1 MDAIDLKTKL
11 EYDLVEHGIKDKD
24 ITFASIIVEEI
35 VLLYKQEI
43 DQIKYKIN
51 KNRKELYIELVI
63 PGENKTPRQ
72 LEEDNE
78 VYLLDNTL
86 QKTNFVLRHEYKN
99 ESNIVVLSLERYFT
113 IYSNMKFAF
122 SYLRGDKTALILAWV
137 FNIVA
142 ICANLVIP
150 YFTGKLVTSYSEN
163 VFKQV
168 ILSASLLLVARIIY
182 AIFIALAG
190 IYYNKVSFNTFGC
203 LQSELLRKLFS
214 VTDEKLESYG
224 SGQFIQRINADA
236 SEISNDV
243 ASCFNIAS
251 NAIYY
256 IGVLVA
262 SLSYNK
268 IVFFAELITFFGLY
282 FFESKRIKHLERNR
296 RKMMKINEEQ
306 SERIYELVSGA
317 TEIKIMNAKQ
327 YFIDKTSKFADYVA
341 KLSSDTNIDNTK
353 MSTINS
359 IYIHTCFFG
368 IMMYLGYALNNGT
381 LTIPETLVLYNYFT
395 IISMPL
401 VSLVQRFLDFR
412 KNFSIACER
421 SLGLIEGN
429 EFTKEVNG
437 NIELHDVKGN
447 IEFSNVSFTYDNGDN
462 GKSIKVLN
470 NISFKINAG
479 TTVAIVGMS
488 GSGKTTILKLIG
500 SQRDPNIGT
509 ITIDGYD
516 IMKLNKDSLRSNMSI
531 ISQTPYIF
539 NTTIKENLLLAKPD
553 ATQKELEEVCEKAC
567 ILDDILNTEHGFDT
581 LMNEKGVRFSGGQ
594 KQRLAIA
601 RALLRKTKILI
612 LDEATSAVDNIA
624 QEKIMKSIRNLSKDC
639 TIIIVAHRLST
650 IVNSDNILFLS
661 DGKIINQGNHKEL
674 LKTCPEYQQ
683 LYLLEEE
690 K

>member
-1 MDAIDLKTKL
+1 MDVIELKTKL
-11 EYDLVEHGIKDKD
+11 EDDLVRYGVKDKD

-43 DQIKYKIN
+43 DLVKYNIKKS
-51 KNRKELYIELVI
+51 RKELYIELVI

-78 VYLLDNTL
+78 VYLLDTTIH
-86 QKTNFVLRHEYKN
+86 KTDFVLRHKYEN
-99 ESNIVVLSLERYFT
+99 DCNVIEISIERYFT
-113 IYSNMKFAF
+113 IYNNMKFAF
-122 SYLRGDKTALILAWV
+122 SYLRGDKKALILAWA

-150 YFTGKLVTSYSEN
+150 YFTGKLVTSYTEN
-163 VFKQV
+163 IFNQI
-168 ILSASLLLVARIIY
+168 ILSASLLFVARIIY

-236 SEISNDV
+236 TEISNDV
-243 ASCFNIAS
+243 ANCFNIAS

-256 IGVLVA
+256 IGVLAA

-268 IVFFAELITFFGLY
+268 IVFIAELITFFGLY
-282 FFESKRIKHLERNR
+282 FFENRRIQHLERNR

-306 SERIYELVSGA
+306 NERIFELVSGA

-341 KLSSDTNIDNTK
+341 ESNNETNIDNTK
-353 MSTINS
+353 MSTINN
-359 IYIHTCFFG
+359 IYIHTCFFA
-368 IMMYLGYALNNGT
+368 IMVYLGFALNNGT

-412 KNFSIACER
+412 KNFSISCER

-429 EFTKEVNG
+429 EFTKEVDG
-437 NIELHDVKGN
+437 NIELKDAKGD
-447 IEFSNVSFTYDNGDN
+447 IEFKNVSFTYDNGDN
-462 GKSIKVLN
+462 GKSVKVLD
-470 NISFKINAG
+470 NINFKIEAG
-479 TTVAIVGMS
+479 TTVAIVGVS
-488 GSGKTTILKLIG
+488 GSGKTTILKLVG
-500 SQRDPNIGT
+500 GQRDPNIGT
-509 ITIDGYD
+509 ISIDGID
-516 IMKLNKDSLRSNMSI
+516 IMKINKDSLRNNMAI
-531 ISQTPYIF
+531 ISQTPFIF
-539 NTTIKENLLLAKPD
+539 NTTIRENLLLAKPD
-553 ATQKELEEVCEKAC
+553 ASQQELEEVCEKAC
-567 ILDDILNTEHGFDT
+567 ILDDILNTAKGFDT
-581 LMNEKGVRFSGGQ
+581 LMNEKGVRFSVGQ

-624 QEKIMKSIRNLSKDC
+624 QEKIMKSIKNLGNEC

-650 IVNSDNILFLS
+650 IVNSDNILFLAN
-661 DGKIINQGNHKEL
+661 GKIINQGNHKEL
-674 LKTCPEYQQ
+674 LQTCPEYQQ
-683 LYLLEEE
+683 LYSAED
-690 K
+690 KQ